1 MYMNMFSQGLVVA
14 LGSIGLGLSQAAQA
28 VENLTPVTAAAT
40 IDWSKLQLS
49 VTGVTDTVPTVV
61 FSNYNTSFSS
71 SSTSSGGNESHSV
84 TRNDWTST
92 AHTNT
97 SAGASLAN
105 GLASSE
111 IFFGTASAV
120 ETGSVVSS
128 SGTRSVEFS
137 FDGPGVLTFSV
148 PYTIS
153 LTGATSSCCNV
164 DTASVNG
171 TANFSNFT
179 NGGSANSGSSASF
192 SISSYGDL
200 SSTSRAGNLVF
211 GIVASD
217 AGTGSLSVAF
227 NAYAN
232 GTVGAV
238 PEPESY
244 AMLLAGLGLMGAV
257 VQRRKKMPV
266 A

>member
-1 MYMNMFSQGLVVA
+1 MNKFSQGLVVA

-28 VENLTPVTAAAT
+28 VENLTPVTATAT

-49 VTGVTDTVPTVV
+49 VTGVTATVRTVV
-61 FSNYNTSFSS
+61 FSNYNTSLSS
-71 SSTSSGGNESHSV
+71 SSTSAGGNESHSV

-111 IFFGTASAV
+111 IFSGTASAV

-128 SGTRSVEFS
+128 SGTRSVGFS
-137 FDGPGVLTFSV
+137 FDGPGMLTFSV

-153 LTGATSSCCNV
+153 LTGITSVCCYS
-164 DTASVNG
+164 DTAFVNG
-171 TANFSNFT
+171 SANFYSST
-179 NGGSANSGSSASF
+179 NGGSSNSSSSASF
-192 SISSYGDL
+192 SIDSYGDL

-217 AGTGSLSVAF
+217 AGTGSLSVGF
-227 NAYAN
+227 NASAH
-232 GTVGAV
+232 GAVVAV

-257 VQRRKKMPV
+257 VQRRKKMGAV
-266 A
+266 

>member
-1 MYMNMFSQGLVVA
+1 MNKFSQGFVVA
-14 LGSIGLGLSQAAQA
+14 LGTIGIGLSQGALA
-28 VENLTPVTAAAT
+28 VENLTPVTATAI

-49 VTGVTDTVPTVV
+49 VTGVTETVPTVG
-61 FSNYNTSFSS
+61 FSNYNTSLSS
-71 SSTSSGGNESHSV
+71 SSTSVGGNESHSV

-111 IFFGTASAV
+111 TFSGTASAV
-120 ETGSVVSS
+120 ETGSVESS

-137 FDGPGVLTFSV
+137 FDGPGMLTLSV

-153 LTGATSSCCNV
+153 VTGATSSCCNF

-171 TANFSNFT
+171 SANFYSST
-179 NGGSANSGSSASF
+179 NGGASNSSSSASF
-192 SISSYGDL
+192 SIGSYGDL

-217 AGTGSLSVAF
+217 AGTGSLSVGF
-227 NAYAN
+227 NAWAN
-232 GTVGAV
+232 GAVGAV

-257 VQRRKKMPV
+257 VKRRKKMGAV
-266 A
+266 

>member
-1 MYMNMFSQGLVVA
+1 MNKFSQGLIVA
-14 LGSIGLGLSQAAQA
+14 LGSIGLGLSHAAQA
-28 VENLTPVTAAAT
+28 VENPTPVTATAT

-61 FSNYNTSFSS
+61 FSNYNTTFSS
-71 SSTSSGGNESHSV
+71 SSTSSGGSENHSV
-84 TRNDWTST
+84 TRYDWTSS
-92 AHTNT
+92 AHSNA
-97 SAGASLAN
+97 SVGASLAN
-105 GLASSE
+105 GLASSD
-111 IFFGTASAV
+111 IFSGTAGAV

-137 FDGPGVLTFSV
+137 FDGPGMLTVSV

-153 LTGATSSCCNV
+153 LTGATSVCCNADDAAV
-164 DTASVNG
+164 KGTASFNSFADG
-171 TANFSNFT
+171 RSSN
-179 NGGSANSGSSASF
+179 SSSNVSF
-192 SISSYGDL
+192 SINSFGDL
-200 SSTSRAGNLVF
+200 SSTSRSGNLVF

-217 AGTGSLSVAF
+217 AGTGSLSVGI
-227 NAYAN
+227 NATAN

-257 VQRRKKMPV
+257 VRRRKNIPL